1 MTEFQKRVFRTVAA
15 LTSKK
20 GSCSVLD
27 LRRTYFQYYSS
38 SLIENT
44 LKVLVKDGVVK
55 SKAGVV
61 KSKAGVVKSKA
72 GKYSAEA
79 EVKCSQATPEDLE

>member
-1 MTEFQKRVFRTVAA
+1 MTDFQKRVFRTVVA
-15 LTSKK
+15 LTCKK

-44 LKVLVKDGVVK
+44 LKVLVRD
-55 SKAGVV
+55 
-61 KSKAGVVKSKA
+61 GVVKSKA